1 MLIALLLV
9 VLPAV
14 AGVAALYVIEWLCER
29 ASRELEQRYE
39 VTRCNTYYE
48 IGGIKTTL
56 DDALGIQNEMARHGY
71 KLPIYRVVN
80 NKVVGVLTLKKY
92 CYIC

>member
-1 MLIALLLV
+1 MTTIMLIALLLV

-14 AGVAALYVIEWLCER
+14 ATAVGVMVFKRLFVVKKE
-29 ASRELEQRYE
+29 
-39 VTRCNTYYE
+39 RCNTYYE

-80 NKVVGVLTLKKY
+80 NKVVGKIRYGL
-92 CYIC
+92 

>member
-1 MLIALLLV
+1 MLIIAIMLLLA
-9 VLPAV
+9 AV
-14 AGVAALYVIEWLCER
+14 ATIVAT
-29 ASRELEQRYE
+29 
-39 VTRCNTYYE
+39 VTFKRLFLKKSDVLITYYE

-80 NKVVGVLTLKKY
+80 NKVVGKIRYGL
-92 CYIC
+92 